1 LIVKYLEVVVGWILM
16 VGVMVLAFVLARHV
30 MQRSRRVLTH
40 FVKSRRWEWTSPAD
54 SRLPE
59 LRRSLEVLRW
69 PVLGAWWSAMGNG
82 GIHVA
87 SGPWRDRRGE
97 VGMSVG
103 REDVSPRTYAAITSA
118 ASVVERATLVRT
130 ADGTAEARYHGPADQ
145 LERFFTPAAIGK
157 IAGFSRLIVRT
168 SFDGRT
174 VALWWDGLENDP
186 SIIEAGLDLAR
197 HLLGEAGAW

>member
-1 LIVKYLEVVVGWILM
+1 MVVAWILVVG
-16 VGVMVLAFVLARHV
+16 VTVLAFVLTRYLLQ
-30 MQRSRRVLTH
+30 MSRRELTH
-40 FVKSRRWEWTSPAD
+40 FVISRRWEWTSPAD
-54 SRLPE
+54 SHLSE
-59 LRRSLEVLRW
+59 LRRSMEGLRW
-69 PVLGAWWSAMGNG
+69 PVLGAWWSALGNG

-87 SGPWRDRRGE
+87 SGPWRDGRGE

-118 ASVVERATLVRT
+118 APAVERATVART
-130 ADGTAEARYHGPADQ
+130 ADGTAEAQYHGAADQ
-145 LERFFTPAAIGK
+145 LERFFTPATIGK
-157 IAGFSRLIVRT
+157 IAGFSRLITRT

-197 HLLGEAGAW
+197 DLLGEAGAW